1 MGQRYKGS
9 SRKIKSSRELQ
20 RTLIILAIISL
31 FALTPLGFA
40 ISKNNSHN
48 RSQNLAIS
56 EHHGQERSSL
66 NLPFASTP
74 TASPPTPQP
83 ILTAQGLPPTITAS
97 AVYLLDADTGH
108 MLADIDGEK
117 PLQMASTTKIMTAL
131 IAIQTADLDQ
141 LVPINPDAYN
151 RAHNNGGSSANLIV
165 GDQLSLKDLLY
176 GLLLPSGDDAAVA
189 IADALGGTQ
198 AFVQRMNLFAYRLH
212 LFQTHYTTVD
222 GLTYDENHYSTAYD
236 LVQLAQYAMRIP
248 LFAQIVQTPEYTLAA
263 TAQHHFYQWV
273 TTNKLLTTYPG
284 MIGTKTGHTYQAG
297 WCLVFTAKHA
307 DHDLIG
313 AILDSPSESQR
324 DQDTTTLLNWGFS
337 LPLLP
342 PTT

>member
-1 MGQRYKGS
+1 MGQRYKGL
-9 SRKIKSSRELQ
+9 SRKFKSPRELQ

-40 ISKNNSHN
+40 ISKNNSYN

-66 NLPFASTP
+66 NLPFASTS

-97 AVYLLDADTGH
+97 AAYLLDADTGH
-108 MLADIDGEK
+108 MLVDIDGEK

-141 LVPINPDAYN
+141 LVPINLDAYN

-176 GLLLPSGDDAAVA
+176 GLLLPSGDDAAV
-189 IADALGGTQ
+189 
-198 AFVQRMNLFAYRLH
+198 
-212 LFQTHYTTVD
+212 
-222 GLTYDENHYSTAYD
+222 
-236 LVQLAQYAMRIP
+236 
-248 LFAQIVQTPEYTLAA
+248 
-263 TAQHHFYQWV
+263 
-273 TTNKLLTTYPG
+273 
-284 MIGTKTGHTYQAG
+284 
-297 WCLVFTAKHA
+297 
-307 DHDLIG
+307 
-313 AILDSPSESQR
+313 
-324 DQDTTTLLNWGFS
+324 
-337 LPLLP
+337 
-342 PTT
+342 

>member
-1 MGQRYKGS
+1 MRQRYKGS

-48 RSQNLAIS
+48 RSQNPAIS

-66 NLPFASTP
+66 NQPFAST
-74 TASPPTPQP
+74 SPTPQP

-97 AVYLLDADTGH
+97 AAYLLDADTGH

-212 LFQTHYTTVD
+212 LFQTHYSTVD
-222 GLTYDENHYSTAYD
+222 GLTNDENHYSTAYD
-236 LVQLAQYAMRIP
+236 LVQLAQYAMHIP

-263 TAQHHFYQWV
+263 TAQHHSYNWV
-273 TTNKLLTTYPG
+273 TTNTLLTIYSG
-284 MIGTKTGHTYQAG
+284 MIGIK
-297 WCLVFTAKHA
+297 
-307 DHDLIG
+307 
-313 AILDSPSESQR
+313 
-324 DQDTTTLLNWGFS
+324 
-337 LPLLP
+337 
-342 PTT
+342 

>member
-1 MGQRYKGS
+1 
-9 SRKIKSSRELQ
+9 
-20 RTLIILAIISL
+20 
-31 FALTPLGFA
+31 
-40 ISKNNSHN
+40 
-48 RSQNLAIS
+48 
-56 EHHGQERSSL
+56 
-66 NLPFASTP
+66 
-74 TASPPTPQP
+74 
-83 ILTAQGLPPTITAS
+83 LTAQGLPPTITAS
-97 AVYLLDADTGH
+97 AAYLLDADTRH
-108 MLADIDGEK
+108 MLADVDGEK
-117 PLQMASTTKIMTAL
+117 PLQIASTTKIMTAL

-141 LVPINPDAYN
+141 LVPINLEAYN

-198 AFVQRMNLFAYRLH
+198 AFVQRMNLFAHRLH

-263 TAQHHFYQWV
+263 TAQHHFYQWG

-284 MIGTKTGHTYQAG
+284 MIGIKTGHTYQAG
-297 WCLVFTAKHA
+297 WCLVFTAKRA